1 MMNMSLKSTNGSCA
15 IRRIALM
22 IMSLALA
29 LTAISCAP
37 PALYNVTVE
46 YAAPPEAA
54 GKPEASKNL
63 TITVA
68 KFNDLRNVEDTMVI
82 GSVSQAGERPIPIL
96 PRFHMPSISVTRAVK
111 DYLYSQKY
119 IVAKGAPDWNL
130 NSDTIAQEWGDM
142 VIGGNIRA
150 FELICSKERPIIKY
164 KARVSL
170 TAVFAD
176 VAKKEILFSVN
187 VESSPSLDHVR
198 FTEGK
203 MAEVINDALAAAVN
217 QIFENEQ
224 VSRRM
229 REMAKG
235 K

>member
-1 MMNMSLKSTNGSCA
+1 MKMSIQSTDRGTA
-15 IRRIALM
+15 GGIALPVM
-22 IMSLALA
+22 GLVLI
-29 LTAISCAP
+29 LTFFSCAP
-37 PALYNVTVE
+37 PSLYHVTIDYSTPRE
-46 YAAPPEAA
+46 TEMTLKAPQH
-54 GKPEASKNL
+54 L

-82 GSVSQAGERPIPIL
+82 GSVSQAGKRPIPIL

-111 DYLYSQKY
+111 DYLDSRKH
-119 IVAKGAPDWNL
+119 IVAKGTPDWNL
-130 NSDTIAQEWGDM
+130 DSDTIAQEWGDM

-198 FTEGK
+198 FTEEK
-203 MAEVINDALAAAVN
+203 MAEVINDALAAGVTK
-217 QIFENEQ
+217 IFENEQ
-224 VSRRM
+224 VIRRM
-229 REMAKG
+229 SEMAKG